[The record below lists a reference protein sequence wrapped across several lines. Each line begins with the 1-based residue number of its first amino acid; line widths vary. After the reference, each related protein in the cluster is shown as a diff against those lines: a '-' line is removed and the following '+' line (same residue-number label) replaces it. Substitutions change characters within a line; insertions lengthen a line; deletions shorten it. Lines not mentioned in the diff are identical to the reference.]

1 MSAILGLFEAQML
14 GLTAAVTI
22 RRPTSAHLYLSRL
35 LIVLAGM
42 LTSFAIG
49 YAGVYDRMVQRPR
62 LDPILAVLLLGS
74 MTGYAV
80 AGYRVLS
87 QHRRWLLTRRAHLA
101 AANRV
106 RLALVAFAGI
116 VVARSAYLVVDTVIA
131 PLSYVDMVDFYVVLA
146 ITPASRAGG
155 MCIQRSASRNVCRK
169 PG

>member
-1 MSAILGLFEAQML
+1 
-14 GLTAAVTI
+14 
-22 RRPTSAHLYLSRL
+22 
-35 LIVLAGM
+35 
-42 LTSFAIG
+42 
-49 YAGVYDRMVQRPR
+49 MVQRPR

-74 MTGYAV
+74 MMGYAV